1 MLIISA
7 IYLKVQDPLPDGSLG
22 FAYFGKEE
30 AGITLISGIAFLV
43 VGVLSGGCDVLK
55 PLNGLRGP
63 SVATTQNIGSPE
75 LQFKKVRGLSCLQA
89 HR

>member
-7 IYLKVQDPLPDGSLG
+7 ICLKVQDPLPDGSLG
-22 FAYFGKEE
+22 FAYLGKEE
-30 AGITLISGIAFLV
+30 SGITLISGIAFL